1 MSGHIG
7 KSTFNNNNNNKAV
20 FIYSNK
26 TMQKDF
32 PEYATHGP
40 LNDSY
45 FADEAS
51 HTRLIQS
58 PNNQRKEK
66 SRLSCCV
73 AGSASVFPSLST
85 EVRSARE
92 ARGLST
98 TNSAHEAKKTASLF
112 HKGCSSSDHSS
123 PLSVQLPITPLHSLF
138 SVHTRFL
145 SSEAPPPWPASFSG
159 PTPLLGV
166 PPLSPPIGRADTPS
180 ARQRDRWAFP
190 PLCLADSLPDLS

>member
-1 MSGHIG
+1 MSGHIR
-7 KSTFNNNNNNKAV
+7 KSRFNNNNNNKAV

-32 PEYATHGP
+32 PVYATHGP

-66 SRLSCCV
+66 SRLPCYV
-73 AGSASVFPSLST
+73 AGSASVFPSLPT
-85 EVRSARE
+85 KVRPARG

-98 TNSAHEAKKTASLF
+98 TNSAHEAKETDPLF
-112 HKGCSSSDHSS
+112 HTGCSSSDHYS
-123 PLSVQLPITPLHSLF
+123 PLSVQRPH
-138 SVHTRFL
+138 
-145 SSEAPPPWPASFSG
+145 APFVERGPASLARLVLWSHA
-159 PTPLLGV
+159 P
-166 PPLSPPIGRADTPS
+166 SGRAS
-180 ARQRDRWAFP
+180 ALSANRESGHAF
-190 PLCLADSLPDLS
+190 CSST

>member
-1 MSGHIG
+1 MQ
-7 KSTFNNNNNNKAV
+7 V

-58 PNNQRKEK
+58 QNNQRKRK

-73 AGSASVFPSLST
+73 AGSASVFPPCQPRRVRLARLGGSPLRTRLTKPNSSFTFSQELFLLRSLLSSLSLRT
-85 EVRSARE
+85 R
-92 ARGLST
+92 T
-98 TNSAHEAKKTASLF
+98 HEAKTPPRSTKQKASLF
-112 HKGCSSSDHSS
+112 S
-123 PLSVQLPITPLHSLF
+123 PIKRTLLTKPRSLF
-138 SVHTRFL
+138 
-145 SSEAPPPWPASFSG
+145 
-159 PTPLLGV
+159 
-166 PPLSPPIGRADTPS
+166 
-180 ARQRDRWAFP
+180 ARPF
-190 PLCLADSLPDLS
+190 